1 MCVRERVRVCV
12 WVCCVACGPFYVAL
26 RPRIDA
32 LCSAAALPRDL
43 LAHHRPMSG
52 NGVQVRLAAVGLVTT
67 CLFDDRHGLARPLAQ
82 LLALA
87 LARDRTPPPVA
98 TRGDSFWTVR
108 SSPLG
113 PAVQRSRT
121 CCGIDM

>member
-1 MCVRERVRVCV
+1 
-12 WVCCVACGPFYVAL
+12 
-26 RPRIDA
+26 
-32 LCSAAALPRDL
+32 
-43 LAHHRPMSG
+43 
-52 NGVQVRLAAVGLVTT
+52 VTT
-67 CLFDDRHGLARPLAQ
+67 CLFDDRHGLGRPLAQ

-113 PAVQRSRT
+113 PAVKRAEPAAE
-121 CCGIDM
+121 